1 MNTETNQ
8 HLLNNDQTSQN
19 NATSQPST
27 INRLNRSVR
36 RSFRRAR
43 DRVFSNER
51 NTPTRTNSSVN
62 ARVSRESA
70 HRHSSPLPNSHSSSL
85 SSETFRNTLTA
96 TSNNHVNSL
105 NHVNSPDNLVN
116 SSNIN
121 TQINPI
127 RPSGID
133 LTHSST
139 NPTTTHS
146 LSTPTQH
153 ETNWNSQA
161 NLEHL
166 MEMHNNNIFEENG
179 AENSELDMTRNYFDE
194 NFEHFFDG
202 TKFLNPCDR
211 IQSILELREKV
222 KGTFLVRKKYDS
234 PRKPYVI
241 SVKIDNQFINHLW
254 IRVSRKTPTITAE
267 KVNNVGDSDKID
279 NIDGNSHNM
288 NTSQPELSLHGSKI
302 SDLDTSPASQLNS
315 IKSKSTISI
324 SSPKKSFPTKSSSN
338 SSQFTF
344 LTNKNPL
351 PPDYSFHI
359 DFGEQTF
366 SNITTLLQYYT
377 KHNLGELFANC
388 DTTLQQFLSAENL
401 KMKPNLND
409 SSNSTD
415 DDLVS
420 GDSGLNSSDEPLRR
434 PLPSS
439 LKDNNCSGIVDV
451 EAKVIIF
458 SKSSENEDSEK
469 SEYSNV
475 VTLKYAYK
483 TTVKYEFNRNS
494 FKEFRENT
502 SVVENMIVHQ
512 EVYVLEDSVQCAI
525 EHNWV
530 KAVID
535 LKSVQYVPKNYLV
548 SESDVQIN

>member
-1 MNTETNQ
+1 
-8 HLLNNDQTSQN
+8 
-19 NATSQPST
+19 
-27 INRLNRSVR
+27 
-36 RSFRRAR
+36 
-43 DRVFSNER
+43 
-51 NTPTRTNSSVN
+51 
-62 ARVSRESA
+62 
-70 HRHSSPLPNSHSSSL
+70 
-85 SSETFRNTLTA
+85 
-96 TSNNHVNSL
+96 
-105 NHVNSPDNLVN
+105 
-116 SSNIN
+116 
-121 TQINPI
+121 
-127 RPSGID
+127 
-133 LTHSST
+133 
-139 NPTTTHS
+139 
-146 LSTPTQH
+146 
-153 ETNWNSQA
+153 
-161 NLEHL
+161 
-166 MEMHNNNIFEENG
+166 
-179 AENSELDMTRNYFDE
+179 
-194 NFEHFFDG
+194 
-202 TKFLNPCDR
+202 
-211 IQSILELREKV
+211 
-222 KGTFLVRKKYDS
+222 
-234 PRKPYVI
+234 
-241 SVKIDNQFINHLW
+241 
-254 IRVSRKTPTITAE
+254 
-267 KVNNVGDSDKID
+267 
-279 NIDGNSHNM
+279 M
-288 NTSQPELSLHGSKI
+288 NTSQPELSLHGSKN

-409 SSNSTD
+409 SSNTTD

-494 FKEFRENT
+494 FEEFRENT
-502 SVVENMIVHQ
+502 SIVENMIVHQ
-512 EVYVLEDSVQCAI
+512 GIYVLEDSVQCAI

-548 SESDVQIN
+548 SESDLQIN